1 MPSTPHTIL
10 TSDPCKIHKLYF
22 GASGC
27 KYDIMCCSKPLTKTY
42 RGRQEQYVSIIIM
55 SSICSQV
62 EITAVW
68 TDICSKFTRTPKMPY
83 HRYRSKLQGG
93 EKLSEPV
100 RDQLPAHHQG
110 ETTRQS
116 PGPGHQ
122 VSVAVKSPVEKLATP

>member
-1 MPSTPHTIL
+1 MTLCIVQSLLPNISWKARTVCF
-10 TSDPCKIHKLYF
+10 D
-22 GASGC
+22 
-27 KYDIMCCSKPLTKTY
+27 
-42 RGRQEQYVSIIIM
+42 IIM

-116 PGPGHQ
+116 PGPGLQ
-122 VSVAVKSPVEKLATP
+122 VSVAVKLPVVLPCLLPTMSGATG